1 MKEQM
6 PTFSG
11 KFGHA
16 RPMPQYGL
24 YYFIS
29 FLQDSLF
36 LQLTCLIPE
45 PWMQNLSVT
54 QPILVLIILG
64 WIVWWSSSACVMSLT
79 AVRDQAIAATSPL
92 LPTLV
97 EVLRFTSRHLTYW
110 GMQSRMYSF
119 NSVKGKRCHSWGQK
133 MCSLKSTSL
142 NIKYSFWDDQ

>member
-16 RPMPQYGL
+16 RPMLQYGL

-29 FLQDSLF
+29 FPRDSLF
-36 LQLTCLIPE
+36 LQLTCPIPE

-54 QPILVLIILG
+54 QPVSVLITLG

-79 AVRDQAIAATSPL
+79 AVREQAIATTSPL
-92 LPTLV
+92 APSLV
-97 EVLRFTSRHLTYW
+97 EVLRLVSRHLTYW
-110 GMQSRMYSF
+110 GVQSRIYSF
-119 NSVKGKRCHSWGQK
+119 NSVKVKWCHSWRQK
-133 MCSLKSTSL
+133 TCSLKSTSL